1 MNRTARLKSSFAFR
15 QVAYL
20 SLSANI
26 STTKEAI
33 HRKEQQTI
41 YAVVRRGKPNPG
53 SLKELARRI
62 QNSQMPTIRTIPG
75 FISFTLVS
83 LGNDEGASL
92 SLFETQEAAAE
103 ANRFADEWVRQN
115 LADLSPGP
123 PEISEGEVLIHV
135 TK

>member
-1 MNRTARLKSSFAFR
+1 M
-15 QVAYL
+15 
-20 SLSANI
+20 
-26 STTKEAI
+26 
-33 HRKEQQTI
+33 
-41 YAVVRRGKPNPG
+41 YAVVRRGKANPG

-62 QNSQMPTIRTIPG
+62 QDSQMPTIRNIPG
-75 FISFTLVS
+75 FISYTIVS

-103 ANRFADEWVRQN
+103 ANRFAAEWVRQN
-115 LADLSPGP
+115 SADLSPGP